1 LVTFSWR
8 EDTVC
13 PDLHTLSAYI
23 DGEIAV
29 RWAKEI
35 EEHLSNCRSCQLQLQ
50 RLKDVR
56 ETLSANP
63 VPDSRKARER
73 VWTRLQ
79 LHQEAVMYRS
89 PEFLR
94 RRIAVPLPMI
104 TAAAVLVLFM
114 GFALVF
120 LLARANVGTVSI
132 TKEPSGITEVHV
144 QTSFKELQQILGSL
158 ESGSAGYAGQVV
170 IPLPEDASF
179 IMTGEPILTRD
190 RIQSLR

>member
-1 LVTFSWR
+1 M
-8 EDTVC
+8 C
-13 PDLHTLSAYI
+13 PDLHTLSAYL

-35 EEHLSNCRSCQLQLQ
+35 EKHLSDCRSCQSQLQ

-56 ETLSANP
+56 ETLSRNP

-79 LHQEAVMYRS
+79 LHQEAAMYRH
-89 PEFLR
+89 PRFLQ
-94 RRIAVPLPMI
+94 RRIAVPVPML

-120 LLARANVGTVSI
+120 LLARANIGTMRI
-132 TKEPSGITEVHV
+132 TKEPSGITEVQV

-158 ESGSAGYAGQVV
+158 ETGKTGFAGEVV
-170 IPLPEDASF
+170 IPLPENTSF

-190 RIQSLR
+190 RILRQK